1 MNKLETINKTL
12 TEIREILGA
21 ECANIEELPELV
33 SALYEK
39 TARGGFTTSFV
50 FSSNSNPTLPVGG
63 KLNIITGLIEGLN
76 GDWSQTIQSDFK
88 SDIWMSFAIFDAEG
102 VRKTD
107 WSRPINLKGAVG
119 ESGKDGEDGP
129 QGPVGPPGEIG
140 EVVSYRT
147 VFAYTGTVTEESPSK
162 PAGGSWDLA
171 TNNVI
176 PPTSVNGRTMWVLNV
191 NEVESGLYIW
201 MSQATFNQD
210 GSIVENWET
219 PVRITGKDGKNGVD
233 GSSIEFIYRLLP
245 NNDSY
250 TKLSRYLTENK
261 LYSPETDDDV
271 IPPINDNL
279 GIDSMWTDSPIGI
292 SEEMQIE
299 VVCTRTKKDGK
310 WSDWSNCAMWSK
322 WGEDGMDGDG
332 VEYIYLVTPPKL
344 TPGDVLLRMPDLDL
358 AAAQPEY
365 QQDEFCFNA
374 EFGYPGYDW
383 TDEPADVGP
392 GKPLEWVSVRK
403 KQGGVWQKFSEP
415 KLWATYTER
424 GVSYLTSF
432 VFARAAADNPPAIP
446 EGGEYYNPY
455 PNDRE
460 TWHDSVPPSVENLPV
475 WISTRTFATGEGELT
490 FDTDWSAPR
499 LLSDSSSFQVEY
511 SADPN
516 VTGEKIT
523 KFTGD
528 EEAWRAAQPFKWGD
542 DSEITDPIWMITA
555 SCTNGVWSDWVLTRI
570 KGEKGDTGEAGSSVA
585 IKHKVK
591 TLQELLTEWDS
602 YINGGPFFSLN
613 ADILEG
619 EGVYVEESGL
629 LYIYSGGYYPGED
642 TDFNKYWT
650 SVTVKGEPGDSAYLY
665 VAYTDGTDETATLY
679 FDTPKKYIGVKYANY
694 VLSETERKSWS
705 TYTWQQWKGED
716 GWGQE
721 QIFLLTHKDS
731 GYDPNGNHLPLPSES
746 KPEKDF
752 LPTHSYDSNAYPSDK
767 WSDSPLSPSE
777 EYPYCWVATRK
788 VGGEEYGNWL
798 GYNNKCSLYSRHSY
812 DGINAL
818 SVDLTNDLVVVPL
831 EEGRIDPDFIQTAT
845 ITTFVKVFT
854 GDEEIPSENF
864 SVDTNEYITVEGNKL
879 TLKLEALKTAVKEI
893 PITINVGNSKHSITW
908 HILYTDVAYEL
919 IPSKNCLR
927 RYTEGDRAG
936 FLEDDEILVEIWKW
950 SDNKWIA
957 AQIPVFAY
965 LTFTNG
971 LSDRILSTSDSEIS
985 VENGIAKINL
995 NDLKD
1000 VETFEVY
1007 IVQSDSSGQYMSDYQ
1022 KLSFE
1027 NIAIVADGQRGEKG
1041 DDGEA
1046 KFKSIVFKKS
1056 TQPSVDAPSGGSYED
1071 PIPSGWSDG
1080 VPADGEGVIWMSSC
1094 TFVKGDT
1101 STPKWSIPKI
1111 MADSAEFDVEYS
1123 SLENPSDPWGHPNTT
1138 EGWSNEPNDPI
1149 WMATSNCKNGVWEDW
1164 VVSRIK
1170 GEKGD
1175 KGDQGETGA
1184 STFKSTVFKRYT
1196 PTAENPT
1203 PAKPGDDEGSYDDPV
1218 PSGWSDGIPSGDPSI
1233 PIFSTYRNFGKL
1245 GGKQDASWS
1254 EPQLMVDTADFDVEY
1269 CTKETY
1275 SNPPSGHPN
1284 INTEWFSTPSAD
1296 AIWMA
1301 TSSMKNGS
1309 WTGWTISRVKGEKGD
1324 PGDSMSDE
1332 EKNAIKK
1339 AITEAVSKEA
1349 KDNIDAVQTSLEAD
1363 IDTAKKNLNDAI
1375 AAEKAAREKD
1385 IAEAAANYAIKTD
1398 VKNALSALENKYFEN
1413 GLIKEG
1419 VLNEEDVYN
1428 LSKAALGINAN
1439 VGPNDIAK
1447 DSVFAQYVVGIAGR
1461 YVELKA
1467 DQITSGTI
1475 SGVTVQSESGSWQ
1488 LNDDGTAT
1496 LGNGGIEISS
1506 DGSVTFGPNVNMS
1519 WNQTGLMKLT
1529 IEPGNLKS
1537 EASSGEEYKE
1547 NDEFIYV
1554 GSYGFGTSEDVRA
1567 FWVSKSQFDDFVN
1580 DYTGSDYSV
1589 VLTQDV
1595 NPKVGDLAS
1604 WVWTY
1609 YVSST
1614 KAFDGTHYGVT
1625 IKTVSINNSS
1635 DISEDDIRKVVQ
1647 GTEISGDQITTGKLK
1662 ASMITGVDEL
1672 VSKAIEAADIT
1683 TDQLNTRPNE
1693 NENTGKITIKDN
1705 DIKVYDKDSEN
1716 CSIVFTGSSVEEYS
1730 SSAGTTTPN
1739 EVTFNY
1745 DMENVDEL
1753 NEGVSVDAPLF
1764 STSSLI
1770 DGRAYQ
1776 ISNST
1781 VQVSLS
1787 SPGFEVEESDYS
1799 EFELTVNCIVYY
1811 ADRCYSPSEV
1821 QNILDG
1827 EEVDTF
1833 YTLIEKPIFLHECF
1847 VGESTGIITDNWVM
1861 GFTGR
1866 FKIPLDGISFV
1877 VKSGYNVYLTVL
1889 TSEINPNPTTFNG
1902 SWFNKDSITITINE
1916 VLNQSIIGSDGAK
1929 YMSTGGNYISIKN
1942 SGEFELVCTPYG
1954 FKVTS
1959 EGIFAQKQTGVWVNI
1974 VDKLFK

>member
-50 FSSNSNPTLPVGG
+50 FSLNSNPTLPVGG

-102 VRKTD
+102 VKKTD

-665 VAYTDGTDETATLY
+665 VAYTDGTDDTAILY

-752 LPTHSYDSNAYPSDK
+752 LPTHSYASNAYPSDK

-788 VGGEEYGNWL
+788 VGGEEYGNWI

-831 EEGRIDPDFIQTAT
+831 EEGRVDPDFIQTAT
-845 ITTFVKVFT
+845 ITTFVKVFA

-864 SVDTNEYITVEGNKL
+864 TVDTNEYITVEGNKL

-919 IPSKNCLR
+919 IPNKNCLR
-927 RYTEGDRAG
+927 RYAEGDRAG

-1254 EPQLMVDTADFDVEY
+1254 EPQLMADTADFDVEY

-1275 SNPPSGHPN
+1275 NNPPSGHPN

-1324 PGDSMSDE
+1324 PGDGVTQEQVNQIEALVKKSVLESAQE
-1332 EKNAIKK
+1332 NLNTAVNNLNSRINETNANWETAKGNLESAIKSGDQ
-1339 AITEAVSKEA
+1339 AA
-1349 KDNIDAVQTSLEAD
+1349 IDAA
-1363 IDTAKKNLNDAI
+1363 
-1375 AAEKAAREKD
+1375 
-1385 IAEAAANYAIKTD
+1385 
-1398 VKNALSALENKYFEN
+1398 
-1413 GLIKEG
+1413 
-1419 VLNEEDVYN
+1419 
-1428 LSKAALGINAN
+1428 SKAATDALEAKNKTDRLEGSLNTLQNA
-1439 VGPNDIAK
+1439 VNDIKGSVLSETEVSELAK
-1447 DSVFAQYVVGIAGR
+1447 AAASGIQIEASQIVGVDVLAAKIKVDDLAGTTLSGKNIKHSEGKW
-1461 YVELKA
+1461 ELR
-1467 DQITSGTI
+1467 
-1475 SGVTVQSESGSWQ
+1475 
-1488 LNDDGTAT
+1488 DDGSAT
-1496 LGNGGIEISS
+1496 LGKGGIEISP
-1506 DGSVTFGPNVNMS
+1506 DGSVTFGPNVNLS
-1519 WNQTGLMKLT
+1519 WNEEWNNNVNGLLPDIPEGWTKEQIQGVIQDTKINGKNIQTGTLSANQ
-1529 IEPGNLKS
+1529 I
-1537 EASSGEEYKE
+1537 
-1547 NDEFIYV
+1547 
-1554 GSYGFGTSEDVRA
+1554 
-1567 FWVSKSQFDDFVN
+1567 
-1580 DYTGSDYSV
+1580 
-1589 VLTQDV
+1589 
-1595 NPKVGDLAS
+1595 
-1604 WVWTY
+1604 
-1609 YVSST
+1609 
-1614 KAFDGTHYGVT
+1614 DGVQALIAAE
-1625 IKTVSINNSS
+1625 IKT
-1635 DISEDDIRKVVQ
+1635 
-1647 GTEISGDQITTGKLK
+1647 L
-1662 ASMITGVDEL
+1662 
-1672 VSKAIEAADIT
+1672 DIT

-1705 DIKVYDKDSEN
+1705 DIKVYDKDSDN
-1716 CSIVFTGSSVEEYS
+1716 CSIIFTGSSVSEYS
-1730 SSAGTTTPN
+1730 SGAGTTTPN

-1847 VGESTGIITDNWVM
+1847 VGESTGIITDNWVR

-1902 SWFNKDSITITINE
+1902 SWFNEDSITITINE